1 MSSSLPLRRA
11 FVIAAALAAI
21 PIALSGCSAPAPVE
35 EKPTTTPTSD
45 ATVPDEEKEEDA
57 EVATGFIDIFD
68 NSGILS
74 VQVPASYTDVL
85 GDPVTTSTG
94 VTLLN
99 VIASPDLDG
108 YNNRWDTPG
117 VTFGATQDF
126 TMAPSDYLANALSS
140 IGPQCDDGE
149 TDVYDDG
156 LYVGEYLYLPNCG
169 GIGTDFLAI
178 AATDVDQTHVV
189 VVQMAM
195 ISDEDKTTNRDQIL
209 STFLATFQ

>member
-1 MSSSLPLRRA
+1 MSISPSLRRA

-35 EKPTTTPTSD
+35 EKPPTTATSD
-45 ATVPDEEKEEDA
+45 APVPDEEKEEDA
-57 EVATGFIDIFD
+57 EVATGFIDLFD

-74 VQVPASYTDVL
+74 VQVPATYTDVL

-94 VTLLN
+94 VVLFN

-126 TMAPSDYLANALSS
+126 TMAPADYLSNVLSS
-140 IGPQCDDGE
+140 VAPQCDDGE

-169 GIGTDFLAI
+169 GVGSEFLAI
-178 AATDVDQTHVV
+178 AAIDPDQTHVV
-189 VVQMAM
+189 VVQMTM
-195 ISDEDKTTNRDQIL
+195 VSEEDKTTNRDQIL
-209 STFLATFQ
+209 STFLATFP